1 MARTK
6 KEPETETAVKKPS
19 ARKTSAAK
27 TPAPRK
33 KAPAK
38 AKQGDLIFAL
48 DIGTRTVVGTVGKSH
63 DDIFEILDSVSAAH
77 TKRAVIDGQIEDIDE
92 VAKVVKKVKTQL
104 ESNLNMKLTKVSIAA
119 AGRALK
125 TQHVKVDIDI
135 DGKDSITEDM
145 VKSFEIE
152 AITKAQEQLDSERNG
167 EPMDFYCVG
176 HSVVNYFLDGY
187 PMKSFVGHKGK
198 LATVEM
204 IAAFLP
210 SLVVESLYAVMDK
223 NRLEVTSL
231 TLEPIAA
238 MNVIIPPEVRL
249 INIALVDIGA
259 GTSDIAISRNGS
271 IVAYAMA
278 TTAGDEITEEI
289 IKRYLVDFDTA
300 EAMKQ
305 NPGGAEIS
313 YTDILGLPHTISAA
327 EFFGSLNPAVDLLA
341 KTISENIL
349 AVNGEAPAAVFLVGG
364 GSRIPDLPKLIS
376 EKLSMPAERVAV
388 GGQTSMK
395 NVSLGKTKLIGPE
408 YVTPIGIGVTATLQQ
423 GYDFSTVTLNHKKVR
438 VFNTKAITVLDI
450 LMIGGFKSSQ
460 LIGRSGRSLSFTL
473 NDEKQVLKGEIS
485 TPAQI
490 IVNGEEANIST
501 PVRQNDDIRVT
512 PATNGISAEIH
523 ISDLAGELS
532 DSNVMLENIPYP
544 VGTTAL
550 VNGKSVTADYL
561 IQNFDD
567 VKILTIATLSDLLNA
582 AGLDFSYADF
592 FRGKEKLSLDS
603 VIVDGD
609 RITMAEKEI
618 PVPAPEPV
626 PEEIYEEEIPQEEEA
641 VVETSA
647 EEPVEIPEEKPAVP
661 DTIGILL
668 NGRTI
673 HIPKR
678 SDGSPNLFLE
688 LTEYADLDTS
698 KPHGSGKIELIL
710 NGKEAGYT
718 DPIHD
723 GDIVTIEW
731 GKA

>member
-1 MARTK
+1 MARPK
-6 KEPETETAVKKPS
+6 KA
-19 ARKTSAAK
+19 SAAD
-27 TPAPRK
+27 
-33 KAPAK
+33 KAPAAPHK
-38 AKQGDLIFAL
+38 ARQGNLIFAL
-48 DIGTRTVVGTVGKSH
+48 DIGTRTVVGTVGKSR
-63 DDIFEILDSVSAAH
+63 DDVFEILASETAAH

-104 ESNLNMKLTKVSIAA
+104 EADLNMKLTKVSIAA

-152 AITKAQEQLDSERNG
+152 AITKAQELLDSERSG

-210 SLVVESLYAVMDK
+210 SLVVESLYAVMDANK
-223 NRLEVTSL
+223 LEVASL

-238 MNVIIPPEVRL
+238 MNLIIPPEVRL

-259 GTSDIAISRNGS
+259 GTSDIAISKNGS

-305 NPGGAEIS
+305 NAAGSEIT
-313 YTDILGLPHTISAA
+313 YTDILGLPHTVSAA
-327 EFFGSLNPAVDLLA
+327 EFFTSLNPAVDQLA

-364 GSRIPDLPKLIS
+364 GSLIPELPKIIS
-376 EKLSMPAERVAV
+376 EKLSMPQERVAV
-388 GGQTSMK
+388 GGQTAFK
-395 NVSLGKTKLIGPE
+395 NVDLGKTAIAGPE

-423 GYDFSTVTLNHKKVR
+423 GYDFSTVTLNKKKVR
-438 VFNTKAITVLDI
+438 VFNKNSMTVLDI

-490 IVNGEEANIST
+490 TVNGEEANINT
-501 PVRQNDDIRVT
+501 PVRQGDDIKVI
-512 PATNGISAEIH
+512 PAKSGISAEIH

-532 DSNVMLENIPYP
+532 DSAVYLENIPYP
-544 VGTTAL
+544 IGTTAL

-567 VKILTIATLSDLLNA
+567 VKILTVATLSDLLNA
-582 AGLDFSYADF
+582 AGLDFGYADF
-592 FRGKEKLSLDS
+592 FRGKEKLALDS
-603 VIVDGD
+603 LLGNGD
-609 RITMAEKEI
+609 RITMAEKAI
-618 PVPAPEPV
+618 PAPASEK
-626 PEEIYEEEIPQEEEA
+626 EIPQAAEP
-641 VVETSA
+641 VVEN
-647 EEPVEIPEEKPAVP
+647 IPEEKPAEAKP
-661 DTIGILL
+661 AEPETIGILL

-673 HIPKR
+673 HIQKR
-678 SDGSPNLFLE
+678 ADGSPNLFLE
-688 LTEYADLDTS
+688 LTEYANLDTS
-698 KPHGSGKIELIL
+698 KPQGNGTIDLIL
-710 NGKEAGYT
+710 NGREAGYT
-718 DPIHD
+718 DVIKD

-731 GKA
+731 GQA